1 MAGHSPLEL
10 ERFLP
15 YRLSILSNRVS
26 QAIAREYQQRFDLS
40 MTEWRVM
47 AVLARYDGEG
57 LSASAVAG
65 HTEMDKVAVSR
76 ALARLVAAKRVTRRA
91 HDGDK
96 RRSVLRLSA
105 AGWKVHDTVAPLA
118 RAHEQ
123 AMLAE
128 LSAEDRRA
136 LTRILDKLAP
146 V

>member
-1 MAGHSPLEL
+1 
-10 ERFLP
+10 
-15 YRLSILSNRVS
+15 
-26 QAIAREYQQRFDLS
+26 
-40 MTEWRVM
+40 
-47 AVLARYDGEG
+47 
-57 LSASAVAG
+57 
-65 HTEMDKVAVSR
+65 
-76 ALARLVAAKRVTRRA
+76 VTRRA

-136 LTRILDKLAP
+136 LMRILDKLAP